1 MCRYEGCEMGSEHR
15 EESLFVV
22 QLKALSDETRMKII
36 RLLAS
41 GTLCACDLQA
51 SFDISQPT
59 LSYHLKLLCDSRL
72 VETQREG
79 RWSHYSLNRS
89 HMASLIEFLTES
101 ASADNGIEPRQRSRC
116 T

>member
-1 MCRYEGCEMGSEHR
+1 MGSEHR
-15 EESLFVV
+15 EESLFIL

-36 RLLAS
+36 QLLAS

-89 HMASLIEFLTES
+89 QVSGLVEFITES
-101 ASADNGIEPRQRSRC
+101 ASTGYGIEPKRRSTC
-116 T
+116 S